1 MTESDPFLVALCR
14 RVLVGQQ
21 HELAQVTFDAAVLD
35 RYRGQPAYSL
45 IRTDTVG
52 RLRREGGW
60 SLDFGI
66 GPDDRHV
73 HGCLRDLAALP
84 EEERLHW
91 ATHAV
96 LVNSSRNFLQMCLHP
111 GSCIDDGEVRRWD

>member
-35 RYRGQPAYSL
+35 RYRGQPVYSL

-52 RLRREGGW
+52 RLKQEGGW

-96 LVNSSRNFLQMCLHP
+96 LPNGSRNFLQMCLHP